1 MVWNLIYVVC
11 MRVRGVWVCVCTHT
25 LAHSHKHVY
34 AHIEAKGQGR
44 VAYLIPIHLTLRQ
57 GLSTEPGAQQYS

>member
-1 MVWNLIYVVC
+1 M
-11 MRVRGVWVCVCTHT
+11 CVYTHT
-25 LAHSHKHVY
+25 LAHSHTHVY